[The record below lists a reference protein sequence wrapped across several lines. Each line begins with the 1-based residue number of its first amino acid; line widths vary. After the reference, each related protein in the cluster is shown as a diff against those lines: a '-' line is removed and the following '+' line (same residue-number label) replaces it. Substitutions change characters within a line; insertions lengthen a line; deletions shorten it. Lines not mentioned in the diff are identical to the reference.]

1 MSSLRSQSLNG
12 GDDKYA
18 MNTDNP
24 VFKIKARS
32 LANGNEQPA
41 NNGNDNKNVKK
52 TRKEEFKLGDNIDGV
67 DFEGNVHSGSVEKI
81 DRDNDNNIVKVT
93 INDEETNKK
102 VTLDPTSI
110 KKHKPSGTNKDNKTG
125 VYGESRLL
133 NLQDFLCV

>member
-41 NNGNDNKNVKK
+41 NNGDDNKNVKK
-52 TRKEEFKLGDNIDGV
+52 TSF
-67 DFEGNVHSGSVEKI
+67 
-81 DRDNDNNIVKVT
+81 
-93 INDEETNKK
+93 
-102 VTLDPTSI
+102 
-110 KKHKPSGTNKDNKTG
+110 
-125 VYGESRLL
+125 
-133 NLQDFLCV
+133 